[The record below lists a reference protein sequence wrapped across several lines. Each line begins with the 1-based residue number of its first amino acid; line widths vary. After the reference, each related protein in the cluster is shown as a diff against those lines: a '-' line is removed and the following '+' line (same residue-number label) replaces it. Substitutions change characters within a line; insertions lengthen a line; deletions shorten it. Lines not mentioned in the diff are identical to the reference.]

1 MRMNKK
7 YHTFMT
13 VYTIRRTK
21 TDWKERQQIHGSV
34 TSERGEQNGGLKG
47 NSATLSIMFISIKKS
62 EANI

>member
-1 MRMNKK
+1 
-7 YHTFMT
+7 MT